1 MAVAEVDAPRVPT
14 LPRNRLLA
22 LATWIRAGFFAGPG
36 STLTTLALAAAL
48 VLFLPPL
55 VRWALLDSVWL
66 ARDPTVC
73 RAAAGACWAVIGEK
87 HRVMLFGT
95 YPYGEHWR
103 GLLVVAIV
111 IGLVAASMVRRLWS
125 VGLLVAWGLGIAAA
139 LVLQFGGVLGLVYVP
154 TSLWG
159 GLPLTL
165 FIFIGTVAGGMPLAV
180 VLALG
185 RQSQLPVVRGLAIG
199 YIETI
204 RGVPLVNILF
214 VAALLFPLF
223 MPEGVNFDK
232 LLRAQV
238 GMIMFFAAYTAES
251 VRGGLQAIPRGQY
264 EAADSLGVSYWERTT
279 KVVLPQALRIVI
291 PPIVNDIIRAFKN
304 TSVLV
309 IIGLLDLLGGTMAAL
324 EDPAWTRYYV
334 EAYLFIAALYFLF
347 CFSMSQYSQR
357 LESELKSGRN
367 Y

>member
-1 MAVAEVDAPRVPT
+1 MAVAEVAAPPSVPPFPKKARALSAWVRRNFFNDPASSLLT
-14 LPRNRLLA
+14 LV
-22 LATWIRAGFFAGPG
+22 
-36 STLTTLALAAAL
+36 LAAL
-48 VLFLPPL
+48 LMLSVPPI
-55 VRWALLDSVWL
+55 VRWAFLDSVWL
-66 ARDPTVC
+66 ARDPAVC
-73 RAAAGACWAVIGEK
+73 RAAEGACWAVIGEK
-87 HRVMLFGT
+87 HRVMLFAT
-95 YPYGEHWR
+95 YPFSEHWR
-103 GLLVVAIV
+103 GLVVIAIFV
-111 IGLVAASMVRRLWS
+111 GLVAASMVRRLWS
-125 VGLLVAWGLGIAAA
+125 PALLVAWGLGIVAA
-139 LVLQFGGVLGLVYVP
+139 LMMQFGGVFGLTYVP

-165 FIFIGTVAGGMPLAV
+165 FIFIGTILGGMPLAV
-180 VLALG
+180 LLALG
-185 RQSQLPVVRGLAIG
+185 RQSKLPVIRLLSIG
-199 YIETI
+199 CIETI

-214 VAALLFPLF
+214 VAALMFPLF

-238 GMIMFFAAYTAES
+238 GMIMFFAAYTAET

-264 EAADSLGVSYWERTT
+264 EAADSLGVTYWERTSRI
-279 KVVLPQALRIVI
+279 VLPQALRIMI

-324 EDPAWTRYYV
+324 EDPAWTRFYV

-347 CFSMSQYSQR
+347 CFSMSQYSQQ
-357 LESELKSGRN
+357 LEAELKTGRN